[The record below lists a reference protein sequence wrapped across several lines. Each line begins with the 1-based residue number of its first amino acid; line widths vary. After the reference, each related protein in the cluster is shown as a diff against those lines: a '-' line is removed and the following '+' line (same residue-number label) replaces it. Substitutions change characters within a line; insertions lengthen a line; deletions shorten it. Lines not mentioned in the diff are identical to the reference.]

1 MVRVILFVWML
12 FFPILVE
19 AAYTVYLKN
28 GSTITGVRSYE
39 RQDKE
44 VVIEFGGGSVGIP
57 AQDVLKIEASETP
70 VRDFRKEESG
80 DAAGLPEPAPAI
92 MGAPDDQE
100 ARAGALKAE
109 QDSIDEELKAV
120 LEEEERIR
128 KEIAE
133 KQGRRTRYNIYQLRQ
148 LEKELEPLEQDLYS
162 IRQRKNDLLQRKT
175 QTEEE
180 TRSPE

>member
-1 MVRVILFVWML
+1 MVRVMLLACML
-12 FFPILVE
+12 FFPSLAE

-39 RQDKE
+39 RQDTE

-57 AQDVLKIEASETP
+57 ARDILKIETSETP
-70 VRDFRKEESG
+70 VRDFRKEEPA

-100 ARAGALKAE
+100 ARTSALRAE

-148 LEKELEPLEQDLYS
+148 LEKDLEPLEQDLYS
-162 IRQRKNDLLQRKT
+162 VRQRKNDLLQRKT

-180 TRSPE
+180 LKAPE